1 MSKQEQVKVGQFI
14 EQYLSQSKEI
24 ALIIFLIDIR
34 HSPTENDKLMYCYIV
49 DQQKPCVIIANK
61 ADKIAVTKV
70 DSQVKVLQEELN
82 PLKDLPFLP
91 FSAERRIYTD
101 TVWEEIEKFLV

>member
-1 MSKQEQVKVGQFI
+1 M
-14 EQYLSQSKEI
+14 
-24 ALIIFLIDIR
+24 IIFLIDIR
-34 HSPTENDKLMYCYIV
+34 HSPTENDKLMYRYIV
-49 DQQKPCVIIANK
+49 DQQKPCMIIANK

-101 TVWEEIEKFLV
+101 AVWEEMEKFLV